1 VRNNSLRVRVFK
13 LTAAASLFSAAAI
26 ATATPTGIRSPAEQ
40 AVMAALQSQ
49 TEMPSVATGS
59 IKIGTPVDTIAVRRS
74 PKGDLARIRYIRYSS
89 VDDLPASGLLTT
101 FDITEPGHV
110 GEQVQFFGTRHG
122 AVGAGQLAY
131 SAFLRPKPESLDV
144 VLTARVPQ
152 AKPDVEGPAQGRD
165 TDVQTSTVL
174 AYAPQQSTLDAPF
187 DAVMRIGPRRP
198 AHTGAN
204 LPRPRPDTAT
214 VEDWLDGR
222 SLKQFGPD
230 QHAWVQNPL
239 PEIVHDAKQQRC
251 LAEGIYFEAR
261 GEPELGQAAVAQVI
275 LNRVRAPAYPD
286 TICGVVYQNMSWRN
300 RCQFSFACDGI
311 SNRVLSRPAWRSAVR
326 IARQVTDGDIWLED
340 VGDSTHYYADYVSP
354 GWAKRMKK
362 VDKIGAHIFYR
373 TKNGGWS

>member
-1 VRNNSLRVRVFK
+1 MVALNSGSKTDGL
-13 LTAAASLFSAAAI
+13 
-26 ATATPTGIRSPAEQ
+26 GIG
-40 AVMAALQSQ
+40 
-49 TEMPSVATGS
+49 SV
-59 IKIGTPVDTIAVRRS
+59 KIGTPVDTVMVRRS
-74 PKGDLARIRYIRYSS
+74 PKGDLARIRPIRYSS

-101 FDITEPGHV
+101 FDITEPGHA
-110 GEQVQFFGTRHG
+110 GEQVQFARTRLG

-131 SAFLRPKPESLDV
+131 STFLKPKTESRDV
-144 VLTARVPQ
+144 ILAARVPQ
-152 AKPDVEGPAQGRD
+152 SRPGVTRSVEGRD

-174 AYAPQQSTLDAPF
+174 AYAPQQRTLEAPF
-187 DAVMRIGPRRP
+187 DAVMRIGPPRP
-198 AHTGAN
+198 TGGGAN
-204 LPRPRPDTAT
+204 LPRPRPDRAT
-214 VEDWLDGR
+214 VENWLDGR
-222 SLKQFGPD
+222 SLKQFQPD

-239 PEIVHDAKQQRC
+239 PAIVHEDKQQRC

-286 TICGVVYQNMSWRN
+286 TICGVVYQNKSWRN

-311 SNRVLSRPAWRSAVR
+311 TNNVRSLPAWRSAVR
-326 IARQVTDGDIWLED
+326 IARQVTDGEIWLED
-340 VGDSTHYYADYVSP
+340 VGDSTHYYAEYVSP